1 MGFPLIASAFP
12 LLLCEVGLWMKRSK
26 GLSEHILASISDGI
40 VVLDPA
46 CRVVTFNPAMEEMTG
61 ISSQRVA
68 GAALARVLPKDSSI
82 PERVIATLDSG
93 HPFFAPET
101 EWQRWDG
108 Q

>member
-1 MGFPLIASAFP
+1 MKPL
-12 LLLCEVGLWMKRSK
+12 K

-68 GAALARVLPKDSSI
+68 GAPLASVLPKEPSI
-82 PERVIATLDSG
+82 PDRVIPTPDPG
-93 HPFFAPET
+93 HPFIT
-101 EWQRWDG
+101 SKHQWMR
-108 Q
+108 